1 MLEWCHIWPVLPV
14 CNKGEHGAQVLNMM
28 LNMRKEQ
35 QEARESG
42 GQGVQWQR
50 QRIIGRGWFKG

>member
-1 MLEWCHIWPVLPV
+1 
-14 CNKGEHGAQVLNMM
+14 MM

-35 QEARESG
+35 QEARETG

>member
-1 MLEWCHIWPVLPV
+1 
-14 CNKGEHGAQVLNMM
+14 MM

-35 QEARESG
+35 QEAPAE
-42 GQGVQWQR
+42 GQGVKWQR